1 MKLEKTSD
9 ATTPLTG
16 YERLKRSREKKIREG
31 LIRIEIWVKPEN
43 ADRVRRFAKKV
54 ENENGS

>member
-1 MKLEKTSD
+1 MSN

-31 LIRIEIWVKPEN
+31 RIRIEIWAKPES
-43 ADRVRRFAKKV
+43 AARVRRFAKKV